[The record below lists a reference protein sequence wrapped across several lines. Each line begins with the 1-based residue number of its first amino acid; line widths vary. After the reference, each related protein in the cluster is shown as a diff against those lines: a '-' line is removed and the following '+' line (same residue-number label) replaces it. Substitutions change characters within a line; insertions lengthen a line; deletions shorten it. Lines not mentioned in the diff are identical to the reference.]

1 MTSFSQHAKK
11 RRRGKWYWE
20 IIKENY
26 TFTALKQ
33 WLDIE
38 KQDQFWERND
48 SRKNKINPSNLINWA
63 YITNN
68 WYENKYTNKNIH
80 SLKYKNWIKIHHK
93 ITEYLNLLCCC
104 EIKMQ
109 DFVVNDYN

>member
-1 MTSFSQHAKK
+1 MILRNYKRKLHILSFKTMI
-11 RRRGKWYWE
+11 GP
-20 IIKENY
+20 
-26 TFTALKQ
+26 
-33 WLDIE
+33 IE
-38 KQDQFWERND
+38 KEDQFWERND
-48 SRKNKINPSNLINWA
+48 SRKNKINPSNLINWV

-93 ITEYLNLLCCC
+93 ITGYLNLLCCC